1 MTQKYII
8 HENCD
13 LYTSHGNIQ
22 TYMIYDS
29 FKKGL
34 LGPDFKVAGFKP
46 NGEETSNIL
55 DMQEIDA
62 AVGVLIR
69 VSGMGLQDHNIVVYP
84 GQKIM
89 TPDGRAVDVE
99 DFSPNNYAVTI
110 NGFLTVDYVANL
122 NDDDL
127 QKFYIIELNDNMKTL
142 FVSNIILFSMEESK
156 KVNPF
161 LDCTQQ

>member
-69 VSGMGLQDHNIVVYP
+69 VSEMRLQNHNTLPVYP
-84 GQKIM
+84 GQKLM
-89 TPDGRAVDVE
+89 TPDRPE
-99 DFSPNNYAVTI
+99 LWMFKNFSP
-110 NGFLTVDYVANL
+110 
-122 NDDDL
+122 
-127 QKFYIIELNDNMKTL
+127 
-142 FVSNIILFSMEESK
+142 
-156 KVNPF
+156 
-161 LDCTQQ
+161 